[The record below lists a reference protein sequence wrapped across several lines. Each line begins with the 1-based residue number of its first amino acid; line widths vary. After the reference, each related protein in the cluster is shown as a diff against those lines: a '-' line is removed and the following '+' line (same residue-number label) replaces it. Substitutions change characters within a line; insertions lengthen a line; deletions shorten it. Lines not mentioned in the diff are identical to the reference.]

1 MIGLSKKNVL
11 VIFLAI
17 LLLGIGREAM
27 AVDLFPGDRFQVKRE
42 LAPNFHVEG
51 DRRNGLLRGE
61 SLREQLREGGVVR
74 GEPAGGGN
82 LSRIRLGHFLLFL
95 SRDHSLD
102 PKRDRVRPKDERNG
116 ALNAF
121 KSLPGALQAD
131 PSRAMDSI
139 GKIFEPQLNLGIEF

>member
-1 MIGLSKKNVL
+1 
-11 VIFLAI
+11 
-17 LLLGIGREAM
+17 LGIGRETM
-27 AVDLFPGDRFQVKRE
+27 AAELFPEDRFQVKRE
-42 LAPNFHVEG
+42 LALNFHLEG
-51 DRRNGLLRGE
+51 DRRNGLFSGE
-61 SLREQLREGGVVR
+61 SLIMEQLREGGVAL

-102 PKRDRVRPKDERNG
+102 PKRDRVRSEDGRNG

-121 KSLPGALQAD
+121 KSLPGVLQAD